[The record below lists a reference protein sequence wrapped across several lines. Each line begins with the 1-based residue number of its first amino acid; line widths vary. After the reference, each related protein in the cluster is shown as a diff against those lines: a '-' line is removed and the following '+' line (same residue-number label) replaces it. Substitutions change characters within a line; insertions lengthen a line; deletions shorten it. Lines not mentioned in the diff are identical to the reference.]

1 MRGGGGRREGGERER
16 KINNSSKIAER
27 CTFSRKGRTGNE
39 YFNEEFIAKKLL
51 WSFSISS
58 SSHLTLIYPTCGCRW
73 RIVSSGGNNENV
85 GKEDREGKGRR
96 MEEKCDGKSNY
107 AEYETWG
114 KTAWCTCDS
123 YEPDVC
129 KINFPLEDV
138 SRRESRENEIRC
150 LKKKKRKRRRSRWI
164 NF

>member
-1 MRGGGGRREGGERER
+1 M
-16 KINNSSKIAER
+16 
-27 CTFSRKGRTGNE
+27 
-39 YFNEEFIAKKLL
+39 L

-138 SRRESRENEIRC
+138 SRRESKRNT
-150 LKKKKRKRRRSRWI
+150 LPKKKKKEKKKKSLDKFLI
-164 NF
+164 VTILDDISLVNYSEDLLVHIFLLHF